1 MKNTSKRLVS
11 SFIACSLALSSVA
24 FATSSMPADAQKSW
38 ASSSI
43 ERWIDAGLVQGDN
56 NGNFNPSS
64 NLTRGELATIFVN
77 MFGLTEKASNN
88 YADLKG
94 SEWYADAVLKCTA
107 AGIMNGDGVNCN
119 ATKTISRQEAMTMF
133 ARALGIN
140 DGNSTA
146 LNKFTDGNSTA
157 SWAKGALSAMVSMNI
172 ISGTTATTLSPSANI
187 DRASMMKLLDNA
199 IADYVTEAN
208 TVEANSMNKFV
219 IINGNT
225 KARSGNEVEISGY
238 TAGVIVTGSATT
250 NVVLNDIIADVVKV
264 DSGVSLTVN
273 GNSTI
278 GNLELN
284 SGSSVTIS
292 ENTSVTSATI
302 NSTANVENAGTINN
316 LVINAKAKINN
327 TGKLVQVKAAESGII
342 INGNA
347 PTYLTVPSGVT
358 APTNTAGQTVTQTG
372 GGSGGSGSGST
383 TTTEVTVKNIAEL
396 KDVLANNNGN
406 LSVTLT
412 GDGNDY
418 SSGTASND
426 LKFDGNELTINF
438 GKMLST
444 NGNIKLTAPNATS
457 IKLQDAG
464 DKIEG
469 AVFATLYIDAS
480 KADVINEVTFNTIII
495 KAVSNSSFHANEGVG
510 TVYLSNGT
518 LEISG
523 KATPATIWINDT
535 TGATT
540 VKGSASNIYVNSL
553 VYSVSVDA
561 TASEVSVDLTPSDG
575 LDNSNALKV
584 SSEVEQIN
592 LYDSVKVDLTQT
604 AKINNLNL
612 PDNRAENSTV
622 IGSGEIKKV
631 TANAN
636 VVIEGSTK
644 IETINVPTS
653 ASTAPIKIT
662 VNDSASIDKIV
673 SENPDVIIEDN
684 SSGNVP
690 ERPVYLTNIEVYD
703 INSDVNPVKTKYEQG
718 DVLDLT
724 NVKLKLNYSD
734 STYDIVDVYNNS
746 DVKVD
751 VDGDSSIVLDKAGDC
766 TVTLTYMGNKATYK
780 ISVSEKIT
788 PPDEDE
794 VNLRLDTYSLGNDVQ
809 YVAVWNGDFD
819 KDYAITVTDESG
831 NESIKIIETF
841 NSGLVQSQDLMFYV
855 PLKNEKQIYDIN
867 LYELTASGEYKK
879 LATLQDAIVVN
890 VAGDV
895 VDYDVQ
901 FNDHV
906 NNHTITIKSEISDE
920 ITCIRTAWFRNGQ
933 ENGIKGM
940 YSTASSTVKLR
951 DQIQT
956 GDVLDVRFV
965 TSESLAGNV
974 LTATITPESKTTFN

>member
-1 MKNTSKRLVS
+1 M
-11 SFIACSLALSSVA
+11 
-24 FATSSMPADAQKSW
+24 
-38 ASSSI
+38 
-43 ERWIDAGLVQGDN
+43 
-56 NGNFNPSS
+56 
-64 NLTRGELATIFVN
+64 
-77 MFGLTEKASNN
+77 
-88 YADLKG
+88 
-94 SEWYADAVLKCTA
+94 
-107 AGIMNGDGVNCN
+107 
-119 ATKTISRQEAMTMF
+119 
-133 ARALGIN
+133 
-140 DGNSTA
+140 
-146 LNKFTDGNSTA
+146 
-157 SWAKGALSAMVSMNI
+157 
-172 ISGTTATTLSPSANI
+172 
-187 DRASMMKLLDNA
+187 
-199 IADYVTEAN
+199 
-208 TVEANSMNKFV
+208 
-219 IINGNT
+219 
-225 KARSGNEVEISGY
+225 
-238 TAGVIVTGSATT
+238 
-250 NVVLNDIIADVVKV
+250 
-264 DSGVSLTVN
+264 
-273 GNSTI
+273 
-278 GNLELN
+278 
-284 SGSSVTIS
+284 
-292 ENTSVTSATI
+292 
-302 NSTANVENAGTINN
+302 
-316 LVINAKAKINN
+316 
-327 TGKLVQVKAAESGII
+327 
-342 INGNA
+342 
-347 PTYLTVPSGVT
+347 
-358 APTNTAGQTVTQTG
+358 
-372 GGSGGSGSGST
+372 
-383 TTTEVTVKNIAEL
+383 
-396 KDVLANNNGN
+396 
-406 LSVTLT
+406 
-412 GDGNDY
+412 
-418 SSGTASND
+418 
-426 LKFDGNELTINF
+426 
-438 GKMLST
+438 
-444 NGNIKLTAPNATS
+444 
-457 IKLQDAG
+457 
-464 DKIEG
+464 
-469 AVFATLYIDAS
+469 
-480 KADVINEVTFNTIII
+480 
-495 KAVSNSSFHANEGVG
+495 
-510 TVYLSNGT
+510 
-518 LEISG
+518 
-523 KATPATIWINDT
+523 
-535 TGATT
+535 
-540 VKGSASNIYVNSL
+540 
-553 VYSVSVDA
+553 
-561 TASEVSVDLTPSDG
+561 
-575 LDNSNALKV
+575 
-584 SSEVEQIN
+584 
-592 LYDSVKVDLTQT
+592 
-604 AKINNLNL
+604 
-612 PDNRAENSTV
+612 
-622 IGSGEIKKV
+622 
-631 TANAN
+631 
-636 VVIEGSTK
+636 
-644 IETINVPTS
+644 PTS

-751 VDGDSSIVLDKAGDC
+751 VDGDSSIVLDKAGDF

-901 FNDHV
+901 FNDPV

>member
-140 DGNSTA
+140 DGNLTA

-172 ISGTTATTLSPSANI
+172 ISGTTATTLSPLANI

-372 GGSGGSGSGST
+372 GSGGGTGSIAT
-383 TTTEVTVKNIAEL
+383 TVKNASNAEEL
-396 KDVLANNNGN
+396 KKVLESANGT
-406 LSVTLT
+406 LEVKLT
-412 GDGNDY
+412 GEAEDY
-418 SSGTASND
+418 TS
-426 LKFDGNELTINF
+426 LTESDALTF
-438 GKMLST
+438 
-444 NGNIKLTAPNATS
+444 NGIKLTVDFDDIRVEDAGQTQAYAQLKLVAPNATS
-457 IKLQDAG
+457 IALNDSGTGRAG
-464 DKIEG
+464 
-469 AVFATLYIDAS
+469 AHFNRLTIDAP
-480 KADVINEVTFNTIII
+480 KADVENYVQFNTVRIE
-495 KAVSNSSFHANEGVG
+495 AVSNNTFHANEEAGSISIGCGSVE
-510 TVYLSNGT
+510 LSEN
-518 LEISG
+518 SG
-523 KATPATIWINDT
+523 STFVNVEYTS
-535 TGATT
+535 GATF
-540 VKGSASNIYVNSL
+540 VKGDVKHLTIGHDVKDNVNI
-553 VYSVSVDA
+553 
-561 TASEVSVDLTPSDG
+561 
-575 LDNSNALKV
+575 
-584 SSEVEQIN
+584 I
-592 LYDSVKVDLTQT
+592 DSVK
-604 AKINNLNL
+604 NLNFDGQATVTL
-612 PDNRAENSTV
+612 AQNATVENATISSFADGAV
-622 IGSGEIKKV
+622 INGSGEIKKV

-867 LYELTASGEYKK
+867 LYELTVSGEYKK

-901 FNDHV
+901 FNDPV

>member
-88 YADLKG
+88 YADLNG

-140 DGNSTA
+140 DGNLTA

-372 GGSGGSGSGST
+372 GSGGGTGSIAT
-383 TTTEVTVKNIAEL
+383 TVKNASNAEEL
-396 KDVLANNNGN
+396 KKVLESANGT
-406 LSVTLT
+406 LEVKLT
-412 GDGNDY
+412 GEAEDY
-418 SSGTASND
+418 TS
-426 LKFDGNELTINF
+426 LTESDALTF
-438 GKMLST
+438 
-444 NGNIKLTAPNATS
+444 NGIKLTVDFDDIRVEDAGQTQAYAQLKLVAPNATS
-457 IKLQDAG
+457 IALNDSGTGRAG
-464 DKIEG
+464 
-469 AVFATLYIDAS
+469 AHFNRLTIDAP
-480 KADVINEVTFNTIII
+480 KADVENYVQFNTVRIE
-495 KAVSNSSFHANEGVG
+495 AVSNNTFHANEEAGSISIGCGSVE
-510 TVYLSNGT
+510 LSEN
-518 LEISG
+518 SG
-523 KATPATIWINDT
+523 STFVNVEYTS
-535 TGATT
+535 GATF
-540 VKGSASNIYVNSL
+540 VKGDVKHLTIGHDVKDNVNI
-553 VYSVSVDA
+553 
-561 TASEVSVDLTPSDG
+561 
-575 LDNSNALKV
+575 
-584 SSEVEQIN
+584 I
-592 LYDSVKVDLTQT
+592 DSVK
-604 AKINNLNL
+604 NLNFDGQATVTL
-612 PDNRAENSTV
+612 AQNATVENATISSFADGAV
-622 IGSGEIKKV
+622 INGSGEIKKV

-867 LYELTASGEYKK
+867 LYELTVSGEYKK

-901 FNDHV
+901 FNDSV
-906 NNHTITIKSEISDE
+906 NNHTITINSEISDE
-920 ITCIRTAWFRNGQ
+920 IICIRTAWFRNGQ